1 MSSSTTPLTTPV
13 TPAISCGPIS
23 PFARRARLNAASP
36 RWRAPGTRR
45 RSRGWLL
52 GGEATEAA
60 DEAAETLNVPPG
72 DVPVEARRTWV
83 NGARACLGRLLK
95 AAPQL
100 KDAVELGQIALK
112 GLGWG

>member
-1 MSSSTTPLTTPV
+1 M
-13 TPAISCGPIS
+13 
-23 PFARRARLNAASP
+23 
-36 RWRAPGTRR
+36 
-45 RSRGWLL
+45 
-52 GGEATEAA
+52 
-60 DEAAETLNVPPG
+60 PPG